1 MKFAKTIIKINREK
15 DTNAKIIKNNIKKK
29 NKNIIIFRFRYTE
42 D

>member
-29 NKNIIIFRFRYTE
+29 KTKIL
-42 D
+42 